1 MTAVQGETL
10 GTGLSGC
17 SRQAYLCSLRLAR
30 VRGHL
35 RRPLLLPAG
44 LAGLGGAVPEALAR
58 VTAASRLCF
67 YPNLHT

>member
-30 VRGHL
+30 VCGHL
-35 RRPLLLPAG
+35 RRPLLLPQGWQAWEG
-44 LAGLGGAVPEALAR
+44 ERWRPLPASQQQ
-58 VTAASRLCF
+58 AA
-67 YPNLHT
+67 

>member
-10 GTGLSGC
+10 GTGISGC
-17 SRQAYLCSLRLAR
+17 SRQAYPCSLTLAR
-30 VRGHL
+30 VCGHL

-44 LAGLGGAVPEALAR
+44 PAGLGGAALEALTHVR
-58 VTAASRLCF
+58 AASRLRF